1 MLLHNILRELHFA
14 SLSLVSKCF
23 QGATSSD
30 PFPLRVHEM
39 DLCFTVNK
47 TTGYEALQ
55 SPLFYVFVTVLS
67 LSRAQATTGFEF
79 CMSS

>member
-1 MLLHNILRELHFA
+1 LPPTLVKLLHDTLRELHFA
-14 SLSLVSKCF
+14 SLSLVSKCL

-47 TTGYEALQ
+47 KLVMKPAK
-55 SPLFYVFVTVLS
+55 SFVLC
-67 LSRAQATTGFEF
+67 F
-79 CMSS
+79 CYRP